1 MPRRRNE
8 AQEQVAELLRTARKS
23 LGLSMSFLTRM
34 DGTTQTLEVV
44 DSAIPLVMRDGVTQ
58 RQDTSLCQAILDDR
72 LPEVIP
78 DLRDFPEAMKLPAA
92 RFPRIRS
99 YVSVPVTLSDG
110 SLYGTFCAAGLTSD
124 RELQERD
131 RTLMD
136 VLAHA
141 AAVIIEP
148 GVKEAARQSEIEER
162 ILPVLDSTGLTIV
175 LQPIVDLRTGRRV
188 GAEALSRFPQEWG
201 LGPDVVFEQAHSIG
215 VGGELELLAVERA
228 AASLEHVTGYLAV
241 NLSPGMIVDP
251 RGQALLR
258 GLPLERI
265 VLEVSEHD
273 PVGDYPGLCAAI
285 EPLRARG
292 MRLAIDD
299 AGAGFSSLRHIVLMS
314 PDIIKL
320 DRSIV
325 DGVSHDRVL
334 TPLVRSLVQF
344 AHESGATTVA
354 EGVETCED
362 AQALVTLGVDLGQGW
377 HFGRPVPP
385 EDLVDIAV
393 VGATR

>member
-1 MPRRRNE
+1 
-8 AQEQVAELLRTARKS
+8 
-23 LGLSMSFLTRM
+23 MSFLTRM

-78 DLRDFPEAMKLPAA
+78 DLRDFPEAMRLPAA

-99 YVSVPVTLSDG
+99 YASLPVTLSDG
-110 SLYGTFCAAGLTSD
+110 RLYGTFCAAGLTSD

-131 RTLMD
+131 RALMH

-148 GVKEAARQSEIEER
+148 GVKEAARQSEIEGR
-162 ILPVLDSTGLTIV
+162 ILPVLDATGLTIV
-175 LQPIVDLRTGRRV
+175 LQPIVDLKTRRRV
-188 GAEALSRFPQEWG
+188 GAEALSRFPPEWDM
-201 LGPDVVFEQAHSIG
+201 GPDVVFEQAHSIG
-215 VGGELELLAVERA
+215 VGAELELLAVERA
-228 AASLEHVTGYLAV
+228 AELLEQLSGYLAV
-241 NLSPGMIVDP
+241 NLSPGMVVDA

-258 GLPLERI
+258 SLPLERI

-273 PVGDYPGLCAAI
+273 QVDDYPALCAAI

-292 MRLAIDD
+292 MRVAIDD

-344 AHESGATTVA
+344 AHASGATTVA
-354 EGVETCED
+354 EGVETPED
-362 AQALVTLGVDLGQGW
+362 AQALAALRVDLGQGW

-385 EDLVDIAV
+385 EDLVDVAVAIA
-393 VGATR
+393 AR